1 MSDQTWRNAINNN
14 PIHHSIRQ
22 FLNQFPLKTYRSLL
36 RPRELDCPRLYIWG
50 RSTKNS
56 FDQECVK
63 WQVFLKFSKCDF
75 DTEISNEPLMSPS
88 GKLPFL
94 VLTTGE
100 NLVDDGIEK
109 FISDRYS
116 EQFVS
121 LSNEQQADS
130 QAYIALA
137 DTKLRNALLA
147 RPELVDSMFEWVT
160 ILRIIFIF
168 ATISHKFY
176 VSHYSKPLDKILF
189 HQYKNLA
196 IKELLTR
203 KQALNGEEI
212 YQEAAEALQSI
223 SVAFGDNDYFFGRLP
238 TFIDAVIF
246 SYIHVMLAIQTKE
259 LISLVQK
266 HSNLI
271 EFSKRI
277 NNDYCLLEF

>member
-137 DTKLRNALLA
+137 DTKLRNALLYNLWCEPA
-147 RPELVDSMFEWVT
+147 NNY
-160 ILRIIFIF
+160 I
-168 ATISHKFY
+168 AHKFY

-259 LISLVQK
+259 LISL
-266 HSNLI
+266 
-271 EFSKRI
+271 
-277 NNDYCLLEF
+277 